1 MDKEKRKGSSSNS
14 GNTTHPS
21 KDIVG
26 SDGNEIAGKKIVLCI
41 TGSVGAYRAIDLA
54 RMLMRHG
61 ANVYS
66 VMSERVESTFITSDM
81 MKWAT
86 GNDVVTKL
94 TGDLEH
100 IVLADYNMSSLIL
113 VYPCTANT
121 IGKMANGIDDTP
133 VTSVLS
139 VALGSKIPIM
149 IAPAMHESM
158 YDNYF
163 IKKNISRLKD
173 QGIEFLEPLVSEG
186 KAKLAPVEQ
195 VLISVINKF
204 SNPARTIFSLIGKN
218 ILVTAGS
225 TLEHIDPIRIIT
237 NLSSGKMGI
246 AIANEAK
253 RMGANVTIVY
263 GHGSYP
269 HLDSLDL
276 NVIKVNSNEQMCDAV
291 IAELSS
297 KRYDIA
303 FLAAAVTDFTP
314 AGKKFTKKIDT
325 RAGKLLLSLSPTKK
339 IIDQVKH
346 VSKNDIFLVA
356 FKAEHNVSNSYIIEK
371 AYQKLKECN
380 GNLVVANDIGRKG
393 SEAGSDNNEVF
404 IIDRQKKVIHLPLQN
419 KKDVAR
425 KLLDIIA
432 QSIHTKNPKQIGLDS
447 NNLSFS

>member
-1 MDKEKRKGSSSNS
+1 MDTKKRKDSSS
-14 GNTTHPS
+14 TTNHPS
-21 KDIVG
+21 KDITG
-26 SDGNEIAGKKIVLCI
+26 LEGNEITGKKIVLCI
-41 TGSVGAYRAIDLA
+41 TGSIAAYRAIDLA
-54 RMLMRHG
+54 RLLMRHG
-61 ANVYS
+61 ADVYS
-66 VMSERVESTFITSDM
+66 VMSERVESAFITSDM

-149 IAPAMHESM
+149 VAPAMHESM

-173 QGIEFLEPLVSEG
+173 QGVEFLEPSVCEG
-186 KAKLAPVEQ
+186 KAKVAPIEQ

-204 SNPARTIFSLIGKN
+204 NNPTRTVFSLSGNN

-225 TLEHIDPIRIIT
+225 TIEHIDPIRIIT
-237 NLSSGKMGI
+237 NLSSGKMGS

-253 RMGANVTIVY
+253 KMGANVTIVC

-276 NVIKVNSNEQMCDAV
+276 NVIKVNTNEQMYDAV
-291 IAELSS
+291 IAELYS

-303 FLAAAVTDFTP
+303 IFAAAVTDFTP

-346 VSKNDIFLVA
+346 ASKNDIFLVA
-356 FKAEHNVSNSYIIEK
+356 FKAEHSVSNSYMIEK

-419 KKDVAR
+419 KKDIAR
-425 KLLDIIA
+425 KLLDIIGKF
-432 QSIHTKNPKQIGLDS
+432 IYTTNPKQIGQH
-447 NNLSFS
+447 

>member
-1 MDKEKRKGSSSNS
+1 MDTKKRKDSSS
-14 GNTTHPS
+14 TTNHPS
-21 KDIVG
+21 KDITG
-26 SDGNEIAGKKIVLCI
+26 LEGNEITGKKIVLCI
-41 TGSVGAYRAIDLA
+41 TGSIAAYRAIDLA
-54 RMLMRHG
+54 RLLMRHG
-61 ANVYS
+61 ADVYS
-66 VMSERVESTFITSDM
+66 VMSERVESAFITSDM

-149 IAPAMHESM
+149 VAPAMHESM

-173 QGIEFLEPLVSEG
+173 QGVEFLEPSVCEG
-186 KAKLAPVEQ
+186 KAKVAPIEQ

-204 SNPARTIFSLIGKN
+204 NNPTRTVFSLSGKN

-225 TLEHIDPIRIIT
+225 TIEHIDPIRIIT
-237 NLSSGKMGI
+237 NLSSGKMGS

-253 RMGANVTIVY
+253 KMGANVTIVC

-276 NVIKVNSNEQMCDAV
+276 NVIKVNTNEQMYDAV
-291 IAELSS
+291 IAELYS

-303 FLAAAVTDFTP
+303 IFAAAVTDFTP
-314 AGKKFTKKIDT
+314 AGKKFTKKMDT

-346 VSKNDIFLVA
+346 ASKNDIFLVA
-356 FKAEHNVSNSYIIEK
+356 FKAEHSVSNSYMIEK

-419 KKDVAR
+419 KKDIAR
-425 KLLDIIA
+425 KLLDITGKFIY
-432 QSIHTKNPKQIGLDS
+432 TTNPKQIGV
-447 NNLSFS
+447 NTNLS

>member
-1 MDKEKRKGSSSNS
+1 MDTKKRKDSSS
-14 GNTTHPS
+14 TTNHPS
-21 KDIVG
+21 KDITG
-26 SDGNEIAGKKIVLCI
+26 LEGNEITGKKIVLCI
-41 TGSVGAYRAIDLA
+41 TGSIAAYRAIDLA
-54 RMLMRHG
+54 RLLMRHG
-61 ANVYS
+61 ADVYS
-66 VMSERVESTFITSDM
+66 VMSERVESAFITSDM

-149 IAPAMHESM
+149 VAPAMHESM

-173 QGIEFLEPLVSEG
+173 QGVEFLEPSVCEG
-186 KAKLAPVEQ
+186 KAKVAPIEQ

-204 SNPARTIFSLIGKN
+204 NNPIRTVFSLSGKN

-225 TLEHIDPIRIIT
+225 TIEHIDPIRIIT
-237 NLSSGKMGI
+237 NLSSGKMGS

-253 RMGANVTIVY
+253 KMGANVTIVC
-263 GHGSYP
+263 GHGSFP

-276 NVIKVNSNEQMCDAV
+276 NVIKVNTNEQMYDAV
-291 IAELSS
+291 IAELYS

-303 FLAAAVTDFTP
+303 IFAAAVTDFTP
-314 AGKKFTKKIDT
+314 AGKKFTKKMDT

-346 VSKNDIFLVA
+346 ASKNDIFLVA
-356 FKAEHNVSNSYIIEK
+356 FKAEHSVSNSYMIEK

-419 KKDVAR
+419 KKDIAR
-425 KLLDIIA
+425 KLLDIIG
-432 QSIHTKNPKQIGLDS
+432 QVIYTTNPKQIGV
-447 NNLSFS
+447 NTNLS